1 MSQLF
6 LSGSTKE
13 LEFAGTGTSKTKLND
28 FIQSYGYLIGSRQS
42 LSGSKLDKVVSYV
55 GCNNLF
61 NIHSTNS
68 DPPSVTVMCKQFKI
82 LKLSFSI
89 SFLVIQY
96 NTLFELCL
104 HIVSEFPQ

>member
-1 MSQLF
+1 MIMSVCLPW
-6 LSGSTKE
+6 SPG
-13 LEFAGTGTSKTKLND
+13 
-28 FIQSYGYLIGSRQS
+28 S
-42 LSGSKLDKVVSYV
+42 LSWSELDKVVCSV
-55 GCNNLF
+55 GTNNLF
-61 NIHSTNS
+61 NVYLINS
-68 DPPSVTVMCKQFKI
+68 DPSFVTIMCQQFKV